1 MGWVMVATVLCALQA
16 GEVLAS
22 TGGGGLPWE
31 APLVT
36 IRDSLSG
43 PVAGAIALLGI
54 VVCGGMLIW
63 GGEISEFTRRIV
75 MVVLVVALLLG
86 ANTML
91 TTLFQVSGAVIL

>member
-1 MGWVMVATVLCALQA
+1 MVATVLCVLRA

-22 TGGGGLPWE
+22 TQAGLPWE

-36 IRDSLSG
+36 IRDSMSG

-75 MVVLVVALLLG
+75 MVVLVVALLVG
-86 ANTML
+86 ANTLL
-91 TTLFQVSGAVIL
+91 TTLFQVSGAVI